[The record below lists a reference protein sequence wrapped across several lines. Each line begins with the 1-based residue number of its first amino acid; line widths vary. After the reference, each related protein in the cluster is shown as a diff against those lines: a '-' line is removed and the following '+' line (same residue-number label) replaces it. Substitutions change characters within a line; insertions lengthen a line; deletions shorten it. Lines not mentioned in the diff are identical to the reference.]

1 MTGPECIRIVGRPRE
16 HARWLTILG
25 GVSRLDRTPSFTFRQ
40 LSAFV
45 AVAETGTISAAAS
58 LLMVSPSAVSLA
70 INDLE
75 KVLRTQLCVRR
86 RAHGVQLTP
95 TGQAMLARARMLL
108 QQAAEM
114 EAESIDSGGE
124 LSGPLAIGCYPT
136 VGPTVLPP
144 LLARFTE
151 LHPSVTI
158 RFHEATADELATKLD
173 SGELD
178 AVIVY
183 DLDIPSTWQTATLL
197 TRKPAL
203 VVSHDH
209 PLAGS
214 PGPVALAEVAD
225 EPMVLLDT
233 TPSAAHAMRVCAA
246 AGFTPIIGYR
256 TANHETVGAF
266 VGWGLGWTIM
276 LQQPQLNTTYGG
288 LGVVARPIGDPVL
301 EPVRLLIAWKQDVM
315 LSRVTREF
323 IRFVVGRYATG

>member
-1 MTGPECIRIVGRPRE
+1 M
-16 HARWLTILG
+16 
-25 GVSRLDRTPSFTFRQ
+25 SRLDRTPSFTFRQ

-58 LLMVSPSAVSLA
+58 LLMVSPSAVSLT
-70 INDLE
+70 ISDLE

-95 TGQAMLARARMLL
+95 TGQAMLARARVLL
-108 QQAAEM
+108 QQASEM
-114 EAESIDSGGE
+114 EAGSTDSGGE
-124 LSGPLAIGCYPT
+124 PAGPLSIGCYPT

-151 LHPSVTI
+151 LHPAVTI

-183 DLDIPSTWQTATLL
+183 DLDVPPTWQSATLL
-197 TRKPAL
+197 TRHPTL
-203 VVSHDH
+203 VVANDH
-209 PLAGS
+209 PLAGEA
-214 PGPVALAEVAD
+214 GPVALAEVAD

-233 TPSAAHAMRVCAA
+233 APSAEHAMRVCAA
-246 AGFTPIIGYR
+246 AGFTPTVAYR
-256 TANHETVGAF
+256 TANYETVRAF

-288 LGVVARPIGDPVL
+288 LGVVARPIGDPRL
-301 EPVRLLIAWKQDVM
+301 EPVRLLIAWKQDVL

-323 IRFVVGRYATG
+323 IRFAVDRYAAAEGR